1 MVVSARHKPA
11 FSKWETVKEAGW
23 VFMFGEQYT
32 VFVNKKLQLQMVQE
46 GNLMMIADPTPVAE
60 IDLDGDL
67 MEEIRNR
74 IYRMRL
80 EGSS

>member
-1 MVVSARHKPA
+1 
-11 FSKWETVKEAGW
+11 
-23 VFMFGEQYT
+23 MFGEQYT